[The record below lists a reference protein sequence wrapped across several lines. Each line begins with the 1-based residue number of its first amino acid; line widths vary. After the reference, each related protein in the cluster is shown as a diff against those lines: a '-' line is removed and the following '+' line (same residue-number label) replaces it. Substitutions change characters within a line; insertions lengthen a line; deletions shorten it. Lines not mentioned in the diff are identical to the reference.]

1 MNIYNPAEEP
11 IKMTTKVLDS
21 IRQHAFAC
29 LPEEACGVLLG
40 RTSNG
45 NYIIEEYIPVRNT
58 APDPR
63 HHFSLDP
70 VTWTSLVLKEP
81 RICGLFHSHPA
92 SLPVPSWEDIS
103 QLQYFGS
110 LLQIYFIGSP
120 NLYDP
125 NDMNLEAYR
134 IMKEPILYSAWKS
147 NKEDDETKRY
157 MLRPQEYIILCS
169 T

>member
-1 MNIYNPAEEP
+1 MNIYNPAEGY

-40 RTSNG
+40 QTSKDNQ
-45 NYIIEEYIPVRNT
+45 IIDEYIPVRNT
-58 APDPR
+58 ASDPS
-63 HHFSLDP
+63 HHFSLDS

-92 SLPVPSWEDIS
+92 SPPVPSWEDIS

-110 LLQIYFIGSP
+110 LLQIYFIGTP
-120 NLYDP
+120 NLYVPDEF
-125 NDMNLEAYR
+125 NLEAYQ
-134 IMKEPILYSAWKS
+134 IMKEPTLHSAWKS
-147 NKEDDETKRY
+147 NKEVDETTRY
-157 MLRPQEYIILCS
+157 MLRPLDYVISCS

>member
-1 MNIYNPAEEP
+1 MNIYNPAEGH

-21 IRQHAFAC
+21 IRQHTFAC

-40 RTSNG
+40 QTSKDNQ
-45 NYIIEEYIPVRNT
+45 IIDEYIPVRNT
-58 APDPR
+58 ASDPR

-92 SLPVPSWEDIS
+92 SFPIPSWEDIS

-110 LLQIYFIGSP
+110 LLQIYFIGTP
-120 NLYDP
+120 NLFVPD
-125 NDMNLEAYR
+125 DFNLEAYQ
-134 IMKEPILYSAWKS
+134 IMKEPTLQSAWKS
-147 NKEDDETKRY
+147 NRKVDETKRY
-157 MLRPQEYIILCS
+157 MLRPLDYVISCS